1 MNRTWMLVPLAV
13 VGSAIAL
20 LATREPAP
28 AEVRDSSGVKRL
40 VVAAPF
46 TTSAPFVHYWQAEQP
61 QVNHGWLCVVEADA
75 QLCAPKQTVEPVLI
89 AGAGPVERVNHGTLG
104 RTVVLVPCTQA
115 LAVDGAC
122 ASGCKAEALQTWW
135 WLAPTLPQV
144 LPEQLDGAAIAR
156 ARALLPEGAVR
167 TLTSAELAAAL
178 KLGGEAIQV
187 ANETELHRVAAAWIL
202 EHAPEDREVAQGLLA
217 PPVR

>member
-13 VGSAIAL
+13 IGSAIAL

-28 AEVRDSSGVKRL
+28 TEVRDISGVKRL

-61 QVNHGWLCVVEADA
+61 LVNHGWLCVVEADA
-75 QLCAPKQTVEPVLI
+75 QLCTAKQTVEPVLI

-115 LAVDGAC
+115 LAVDGRC
-122 ASGCKAEALQTWW
+122 ASTCNAEALQAWW

-144 LPEQLDGAAIAR
+144 LPEQLDSATIAGAR
-156 ARALLPEGAVR
+156 LQLPEGAVR
-167 TLTSAELAAAL
+167 MLTAAEVAAAL
-178 KLGGEAIQV
+178 KLGGDSIHV

-202 EHAPEDREVAQGLLA
+202 EHAPEDRDVAQGLLA